1 MSIAKNL
8 AECRSQYK
16 EKEAIFDNEVRD
28 LRNQISKYVREI
40 KQKFMQFENDLL
52 GRLCT
57 DDFYFTMRWGVE
69 EDDGTEKDYASIAIG
84 YKDDRTMPPCN
95 IDVPI
100 EKVDEIKTFE
110 DLKQYADTY
119 FFPSFWDSPSLNE
132 RAMQEELERDL
143 QSSYEDLRMAN
154 YDFEYGDVKY

>member
-1 MSIAKNL
+1 
-8 AECRSQYK
+8 
-16 EKEAIFDNEVRD
+16 
-28 LRNQISKYVREI
+28 
-40 KQKFMQFENDLL
+40 MQFENDLL

-69 EDDGTEKDYASIAIG
+69 EDDGTEKDYASIVIG
-84 YKDDRTMPPCN
+84 YKDDRTIPPCN

-110 DLKQYADTY
+110 DLKQYSDTY
-119 FFPSFWDSPSLNE
+119 FFPRFWDSPSLNE

-143 QSSYEDLRMAN
+143 QNAYLSMQD

>member
-8 AECRSQYK
+8 IECRNQYK
-16 EKEAIFDNEVRD
+16 EKEAVFDNEVRE
-28 LRNQISKYVREI
+28 LRNQIYSYIREI
-40 KQKFMQFENDLL
+40 KQKFTQFEGDLL

-57 DDFYFTMRWGVE
+57 DDFYFTMNLGVE
-69 EDDGTEKDYASIAIG
+69 EDDGSEKDYASISVG
-84 YKDDRTMPPCN
+84 YKDDRTFPPCR
-95 IDVPI
+95 IDVPL

-110 DLKQYADTY
+110 DLKQYSDTY
-119 FFPSFWDSPSLNE
+119 FFPRFWDSPSLNE

-143 QSSYEDLRMAN
+143 QNAYLSMQD